1 MGTAH
6 AWMSGDLSE
15 KASDYFP
22 FVRKEKLFVLSENS
36 LVDRTQTFH
45 GQLFGEIDLS
55 GEGTLKASA
64 LRRRMTFRF
73 RVDRKHFENRAFRK
87 RWRHHNESHVIF
99 PTEFSS
105 NTNSK

>member
-45 GQLFGEIDLS
+45 SQLFGEIKKKL
-55 GEGTLKASA
+55 
-64 LRRRMTFRF
+64 
-73 RVDRKHFENRAFRK
+73 
-87 RWRHHNESHVIF
+87 
-99 PTEFSS
+99 
-105 NTNSK
+105 